1 MAFSNRDFP
10 KNSGRGA
17 DTPDRTT
24 NTEVA
29 VPVRPTIPDA
39 EILEAA
45 DDGRLVDLAMFRA
58 LQGPSAA
65 IDHDNPPI
73 DRVARER
80 AEDEIAEL
88 HGRVSEAESIL
99 SYLAG
104 FLGEGNLGIAAVN
117 SAGIKLGEVREQLP
131 VMRQAVR
138 DLECGS

>member
-1 MAFSNRDFP
+1 MAAS
-10 KNSGRGA
+10 
-17 DTPDRTT
+17 
-24 NTEVA
+24 
-29 VPVRPTIPDA
+29 PTLPDA

-45 DDGRLVDLAMFRA
+45 DDGRLVDLAMYRA
-58 LQGPSAA
+58 LQGSALE

-73 DRVARER
+73 DEVACER
-80 AEDEIAEL
+80 AEEEIAEL

-99 SYLAG
+99 RWLAG

-138 DLECGS
+138 NLERCS